1 MLQGTAEK
9 NIHLWG
15 RWLYLTMRTLSHF
28 STSPNS
34 RWDEL
39 NNPSQ
44 TLQQAARPGLLKLS
58 SYLSHNE
65 QTSLNRYFLNS

>member
-1 MLQGTAEK
+1 MLPGTAEK

-15 RWLYLTMRTLSHF
+15 SWLYLTMRILSHF
-28 STSPNS
+28 SPSPNS

-39 NNPSQ
+39 NNSSQ
-44 TLQQAARPGLLKLS
+44 TLPQAARPGLLKLS
-58 SYLSHNE
+58 SYLSHNQ